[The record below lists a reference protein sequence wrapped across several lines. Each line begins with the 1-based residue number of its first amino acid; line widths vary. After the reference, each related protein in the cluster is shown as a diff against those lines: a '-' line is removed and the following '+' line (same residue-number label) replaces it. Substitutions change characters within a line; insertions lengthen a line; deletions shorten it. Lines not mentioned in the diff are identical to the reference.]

1 MPWLPGVLEAPVGG
15 IVNFK
20 DPDGIA
26 LSFFW
31 THPPDAT

>member
-1 MPWLPGVLEAPVGG
+1 VIEMKTSP

-26 LSFFW
+26 LAIAV
-31 THPPDAT
+31 PVRAKPAAD